1 MYDIRYPVS
10 HLGMVDDQVLK
21 LFGKIITIHAHDISV
36 YPFIEPDGFMDLSP
50 KSHYMVTKT
59 SSLHKH
65 HHSYDILITPSF
77 PVHISL

>member
-10 HLGMVDDQVLK
+10 HLCMVDDQVLK

-36 YPFIEPDGFMDLSP
+36 YPFIKPDRFMDLSP
-50 KSHYMVTKT
+50 KSHYIVTKT

-65 HHSYDILITPSF
+65 HHSYDILITPYF
-77 PVHISL
+77 P